1 MLKTL
6 FVVSANKN
14 TGSGH
19 IKRCI
24 LLSSQLKK
32 KDFFFIGVKKQKYY
46 KIDNNLNLEIKKFDK
61 KSINKIKEICKKFRI
76 NRIIIDHTNI
86 NFKVQKALY
95 DKYFLTVFDNQQ
107 KINFIA
113 DVIINANPNAKIKD
127 YSNRIK
133 NKNTRLFLGN
143 NFSLIELPLKK
154 MKNSKPDSI
163 FFCFGGVDDRK
174 YIKISKVCEKK

>member
-61 KSINKIKEICKKFRI
+61 KSINKIK
-76 NRIIIDHTNI
+76 
-86 NFKVQKALY
+86 
-95 DKYFLTVFDNQQ
+95 
-107 KINFIA
+107 
-113 DVIINANPNAKIKD
+113 
-127 YSNRIK
+127 
-133 NKNTRLFLGN
+133 
-143 NFSLIELPLKK
+143 
-154 MKNSKPDSI
+154 
-163 FFCFGGVDDRK
+163 
-174 YIKISKVCEKK
+174 